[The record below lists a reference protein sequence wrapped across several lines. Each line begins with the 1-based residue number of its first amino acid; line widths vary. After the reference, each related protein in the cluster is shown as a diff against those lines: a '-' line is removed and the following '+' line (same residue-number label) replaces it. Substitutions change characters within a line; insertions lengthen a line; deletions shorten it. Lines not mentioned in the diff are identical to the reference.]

1 MSGKLRSTKNSAEN
15 VDLKWINQQKRI
27 KMWICGNK
35 VNKTLSFINILNL
48 CNIKK

>member
-27 KMWICGNK
+27 KMWICGKK
-35 VNKTLSFINILNL
+35 VNLNACFINNLNP
-48 CNIKK
+48 CNIKR